1 MATGNSKLFLGL
13 VIGAAVGV
21 AAGAFFASDNKER
34 LLENI
39 NDVVDKAKRKIGDAI
54 NKGIDDLDAAVDKVN
69 AIAQSAIARAK
80 SPQTVEE

>member
-1 MATGNSKLFLGL
+1 MATGNTKLFVGL

-21 AAGAFFASDNKER
+21 AVGAFLASDNKAG

-39 NDVVDKAKRKIGDAI
+39 NDTVDKAKRKIGDAI

-69 AIAQSAIARAK
+69 AIAQSAIARTN
-80 SPQTVEE
+80 P